1 MGATSTAGNVE
12 KTKSY
17 ERAEA
22 GVYPARCIQV
32 VELGTR
38 DNEYQG
44 EVKKRKEIV
53 IIWEL
58 SELMEDG
65 RPFVVS
71 WRGTNSLSDK
81 SKLLPLLVSWRGK
94 AFTPEE
100 LGKFEMKNILDK
112 PCMINVSLATSKAGK
127 DYNGV
132 ISVMPLPKGMTCAE
146 RANDL
151 VDFGIGDLGTPEFE
165 KVYPYLQKIILDS
178 DEGKRFMGVQAADS
192 YEDSGSKEAF

>member
-1 MGATSTAGNVE
+1 MGAQSSAGNVE
-12 KTKSY
+12 KTKNY
-17 ERAEA
+17 ERAAA
-22 GVYPARCIQV
+22 GVYAARCIQV
-32 VELGTR
+32 VELGTK

-44 EVKKRKEIV
+44 EVKKRKELVIV
-53 IIWEL
+53 WEL
-58 SELMEDG
+58 AELMEDG

-94 AFTPEE
+94 AFTQDE
-100 LGKFEMKNILDK
+100 LARFEMKNILDK

-132 ISVMPLPKGMTCAE
+132 ISVMPLPKGMACPDRVNE
-146 RANDL
+146 L

-165 KVYPYLQKIILDS
+165 KVYPYLQKTILES
-178 DEGKRFMGVQAADS
+178 DEGRKFAGVQSADNFN
-192 YEDSGSKEAF
+192 DSGANEAF